1 MSRGG
6 LWTEDLSGE
15 ILEDFFDRDSLSASP
30 LDAPWDDPDH
40 LTLVVSFDSSPES
53 LTSFHPSTKM
63 IFKLWEKFLEN
74 VNPLV
79 KIIHIPT
86 VQRQLLEAS
95 VDLEHVSRPFEAL
108 LFSIY
113 ASAITSLSNEECIE
127 LTGVPKLQ
135 LQNRYY
141 KVAQQALTRAGIV
154 ATRDIVVLQAA
165 VHAYLIVC
173 SLLHIRK
180 LIPAF
185 LIQAD

>member
-1 MSRGG
+1 LDRDG

-15 ILEDFFDRDSLSASP
+15 ILEDFFDRDSPSASP
-30 LDAPWDDPDH
+30 LDTPWEDSGH
-40 LTLVVSFDSSPES
+40 LTLAASFDSSPES
-53 LTSFHPSTKM
+53 LTSFHPSTKL
-63 IFKLWEKFLEN
+63 IFKLWEKFLDN

-79 KIIHIPT
+79 KIIHVPT

-95 VDLEHVSRPFEAL
+95 VDLSNVSRPFEAL
-108 LFSIY
+108 LFAIY

-127 LTGVPKLQ
+127 LTDVPKLQ

-141 KVAQQALTRAGIV
+141 KIAQQALTRAGIF